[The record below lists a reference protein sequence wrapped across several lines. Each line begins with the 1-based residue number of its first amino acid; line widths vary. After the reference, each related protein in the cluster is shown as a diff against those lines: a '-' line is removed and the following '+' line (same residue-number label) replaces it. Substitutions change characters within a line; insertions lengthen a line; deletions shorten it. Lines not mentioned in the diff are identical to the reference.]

1 MTDRDAGSGPV
12 RGRRDFFR
20 SLLRDT
26 IVLAQE
32 AQGRPQL
39 RLSDLGRL
47 PEARLREVVPEV
59 VFGAEVSVEGS
70 AALVLPPGSTDEA
83 ARVPIGPAEALRA
96 AELFDGE
103 VSLGQV
109 ADALAEELGME
120 PQAAFSLVRSAFLA
134 MVDARA
140 CVPANDVY

>member
-26 IVLAQE
+26 IVLAHE

-47 PEARLREVVPEV
+47 PEDRLREVVPEV
-59 VFGAEVSVEGS
+59 VFGAEVTVEG
-70 AALVLPPGSTDEA
+70 AAAVVLPPGSTDEA
-83 ARVPIGPAEALRA
+83 AGLPIGPPEAVRA
-96 AELFDGE
+96 AEMFDGE
-103 VSLGQV
+103 TPLGQV

-120 PQAAFSLVRSAFLA
+120 PQAALSIVRGAFLA

-140 CVPANDVY
+140 CVPANDVN